1 MEVIAQ
7 TFPLR
12 SSLTLKLKV
21 DGLISE
27 LAPLGDGVGVF
38 FFSRAAVRL
47 RTSLKCD
54 LSVFAGRHT
63 SVYRGTVYCWGALLS
78 VMQTGSSESVF
89 VTLKARYPPRTA
101 RTCLHFLFP
110 LACICVETTS
120 NPSSTPLTYNES
132 SK

>member
-12 SSLTLKLKV
+12 SSLTLKLTV

-27 LAPLGDGVGVF
+27 LAPLGDGVGF
-38 FFSRAAVRL
+38 FPRAAVRL
-47 RTSLKCD
+47 CTSLKCD
-54 LSVFAGRHT
+54 LSVFAGRQT
-63 SVYRGTVYCWGALLS
+63 SVYRGTVYYWVALLS

-89 VTLKARYPPRTA
+89 VTLKARYPTWTA
-101 RTCLHFLFP
+101 RTCLHFLFL
-110 LACICVETTS
+110 LACICLETTS

>member
-12 SSLTLKLKV
+12 SSLTRKLTV
-21 DGLISE
+21 DGPISE
-27 LAPLGDGVGVF
+27 LAPLGDGVGGF
-38 FFSRAAVRL
+38 LFPRAAVRL
-47 RTSLKCD
+47 CASLKCD
-54 LSVFAGRHT
+54 LSMFAGRQT
-63 SVYRGTVYCWGALLS
+63 SVYRGTVYYWRALLS

-89 VTLKARYPPRTA
+89 VSLKARYPTRTA
-101 RTCLHFLFP
+101 RACLHFLFL
-110 LACICVETTS
+110 LACICLETTS